1 MNKNEEKVV
10 RVDGPIEF
18 EDNIDDVIEQLDVEN
33 ENE

>member
-18 EDNIDDVIEQLDVEN
+18 EDNIDDVIEQLDL
-33 ENE
+33 

>member
-1 MNKNEEKVV
+1 MNEKEEKVV
-10 RVDGPIEF
+10 RVEGPIEF